1 MVNNKKDINYYINDV
16 IDHVATLIDMAL
28 SEQRELYSIACNHFG
43 EHNVSFNT
51 FNPLP
56 EGVLLA
62 LTSLE
67 YEYCDK
73 SDIAEWCSRQRINR
87 VVTPMKLD
95 NIIIDT
101 FAYKLIN
108 NIIDESQI
116 EGKLL
121 GTDNKVI
128 DYNMLPSDEAI
139 ELFKNDLT
147 LLLVSYYPNSAF
159 IINDDSGDNN
169 YTYALSQ
176 IVIYFNKKTVKNEHN
191 QEHNIYDTYFILNLL
206 PKNVVNSIG
215 LIRSSLTK
223 EEINTYY
230 YHSHVTV
237 DNIGEIGT
245 CCFGNS
251 DLSTTYHK
259 LSSNRNKYNDEAYF
273 KMFLMQ
279 LEIFLEVES
288 LSGGPY
294 QNLQKLLPS
303 TRIITSCESLDGKLP
318 STLQEFIV
326 YIAKNASNIKLP
338 FVSKLNIHQ
347 GTIVDIGMSFTQ
359 KVHFLTNLF
368 IDFCKY
374 NKINQYIW
382 EDYFVKGQVFSDNV
396 KLFNESNY
404 SYDDDNYLDY
414 DGMTLYNLTFKG
426 NHPYISVIKSD
437 NSIEEYPSIFNPIYI
452 DRIFKILLRY
462 INLNFNK

>member
-16 IDHVATLIDMAL
+16 IDHVDTLIDMAL
-28 SEQRELYSIACNHFG
+28 SEQRELYSITCNHFG

-51 FNPLP
+51 FKPLP
-56 EGVLLA
+56 GNVLLA

-67 YEYCDK
+67 YVHCDN
-73 SDIAEWCSRQRINR
+73 SNIIERCSIQRINR
-87 VVTPMKLD
+87 VVLPIKSD
-95 NIIIDT
+95 NNITDT
-101 FAYKLIN
+101 FIYRLIN

-121 GTDNKVI
+121 GTDGKVI

-139 ELFKNDLT
+139 ELFKNDLA

-159 IINDDSGDNN
+159 INNDDSNDDT
-169 YTYALSQ
+169 YAYALSQ
-176 IVIYFNKKTVKNEHN
+176 IVIYFDKKTIKNEHN
-191 QEHNIYDTYFILNLL
+191 QEHNIYDTYFILSLL
-206 PKNVVNSIG
+206 PKNVVNSVG

-223 EEINTYY
+223 EEINTHY
-230 YHSHVTV
+230 YHSHV
-237 DNIGEIGT
+237 NISNVGEIGT

-251 DLSTTYHK
+251 DLSTTYK
-259 LSSNRNKYNDEAYF
+259 ELSLNRDKYSDEAYF

-288 LSGGPY
+288 LGGGPY

-303 TRIITSCESLDGKLP
+303 TQIITSCKSFNGTLP
-318 STLQEFIV
+318 SILQEFIV
-326 YIAKNASNIKLP
+326 YIAKNTSNIKLP

-347 GTIVDIGMSFTQ
+347 GTIIDIGMSFTQ
-359 KVHFLTNLF
+359 KVYFLTNLF

-374 NKINQYIW
+374 KKFEQYMW
-382 EDYFVKGQVFSDNV
+382 ESFFVKGQVFSDNI
-396 KLFNESNY
+396 KLFSESA
-404 SYDDDNYLDY
+404 YDYDGDYLDY

-426 NHPYISVIKSD
+426 YNPYISVIKSD
-437 NSIEEYPSIFNPIYI
+437 NNIEEYPSIFNPIYI

>member
-16 IDHVATLIDMAL
+16 INHMTTLMDMAL
-28 SEQRELYSIACNHFG
+28 SEQRELYSIVYNHFG
-43 EHNVSFNT
+43 EHNASFNT
-51 FNPLP
+51 FNHLP
-56 EGVLLA
+56 NDVLLA
-62 LTSLE
+62 LTNLE

-73 SDIAEWCSRQRINR
+73 SDIAEWCSIKRINR
-87 VVTPMKLD
+87 VVVPIKSDD
-95 NIIIDT
+95 NITDT
-101 FAYKLIN
+101 FVYKLIN

-121 GTDNKVI
+121 GDDNKVI

-139 ELFKNDLT
+139 ELLKNDLA
-147 LLLVSYYPNSAF
+147 LLFVSYYPNSAF
-159 IINDDSGDNN
+159 TIDSSDD
-169 YTYALSQ
+169 YPYALSQ
-176 IVIYFNKKTVKNEHN
+176 IVIYFDKKTIKNEHN

-206 PKNVVNSIG
+206 PKNVVNTVG

-230 YHSHVTV
+230 YHSHVNV
-237 DNIGEIGT
+237 ENIGEVGK
-245 CCFGNS
+245 CCFGSS
-251 DLSTTYHK
+251 DLSTTFNA
-259 LSSNRNKYNDEAYF
+259 LMLNRNKCNDKAYF

-288 LSGGPY
+288 ISGGPY
-294 QNLQKLLPS
+294 QNLQTLLPS
-303 TRIITSCESLDGKLP
+303 TRIITSCESLNGKLP
-318 STLQEFIV
+318 SILQEFIA
-326 YIAKNASNIKLP
+326 YIAKNASLP
-338 FVSKLNIHQ
+338 FISKLNIHQ
-347 GTIVDIGMSFTQ
+347 GTIIDIGMSFTQ

-396 KLFNESNY
+396 KLFNESDY
-404 SYDDDNYLDY
+404 SYDDNYLDY

-426 NHPYISVIKSD
+426 HNPYLSVIKSD